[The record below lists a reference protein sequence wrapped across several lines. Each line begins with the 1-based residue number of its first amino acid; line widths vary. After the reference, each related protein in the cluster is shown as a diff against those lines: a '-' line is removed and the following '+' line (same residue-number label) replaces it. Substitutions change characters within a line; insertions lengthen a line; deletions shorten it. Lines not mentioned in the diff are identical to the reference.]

1 MPFLSVASPRSMMHG
16 AQVYFEDRTVE
27 QARTILFLHD
37 WPFNRQEW
45 AYPVALFSRGY
56 RTITIDLP
64 GFGRSDQPG
73 GLISYESLAR
83 DVGAVAKVLNLAN
96 VVVVGAGLGAAVG
109 LTLTRCFPR
118 LVAGLVLVGPVAP
131 RWVRTTDFSAGVPRR
146 DVEDLLEKSETRW
159 PDLVGEVVQ
168 SLFQTDVGDATRAW
182 FASMALESSLYA
194 VQQCL
199 LAMRDADLRD
209 ELAAIEVPTAVFH
222 GAHDAIAP
230 PALGA
235 YLAKQIPR
243 AKLTRFEHSGHALWM
258 DEAFRFNT
266 ELTGFIEKTVY
277 GNVLPPP
284 GTQKLPGGGERLPF
298 EEIATRPRQ
307 GPAGV
312 EGAAGE
318 EYE

>member
-96 VVVVGAGLGAAVG
+96 VIVVGAGMGAAVG
-109 LTLTRCFPR
+109 MTLYRCFPR
-118 LVAGLVLVGPVAP
+118 LVAGLVLVGAIAP

-146 DVEDLLEKSETRW
+146 DVEDFLEKSETRW
-159 PDLVGEVVQ
+159 PDLVEELVQ
-168 SLFQTDVGDATRAW
+168 SRFHTEVGDATRTW

-194 VQQCL
+194 VQQSL

-209 ELAAIEVPTAVFH
+209 ELAGIEVPTVVFH

-235 YLAKQIPR
+235 YLARHIPR
-243 AKLTRFEHSGHALWM
+243 AKLIRFEHSGHALWI
-258 DEAFRFNT
+258 DEGFRFNT

-298 EEIATRPRQ
+298 EEIATRPRR
-307 GPAGV
+307 GPAKV